1 MRINIDI
8 FSDIFILLERGV
20 DSALMFSDGISD
32 RMILLGHF
40 MFIVVIILELDGDGR
55 TPKYKRHYFF
65 YMARGGGEMEVAAR
79 VTYLEK
85 GVMGSYLELNWL
97 NLLKRGW

>member
-1 MRINIDI
+1 
-8 FSDIFILLERGV
+8 
-20 DSALMFSDGISD
+20 
-32 RMILLGHF
+32 
-40 MFIVVIILELDGDGR
+40 
-55 TPKYKRHYFF
+55 
-65 YMARGGGEMEVAAR
+65 MEVAAR